1 MFQCDNKFLV
11 FILANFLQQ
20 LSQLTQ
26 GQSKEVQGVT
36 ITYPQPNTCV
46 CLGLIA
52 GFSSCALGIH

>member
-1 MFQCDNKFLV
+1 MDVPMRQQ
-11 FILANFLQQ
+11 IPGGQ